1 MLQSSSHIVL
11 LSPGFA
17 ADESDVN
24 CISYLQYFLLHL
36 KELAPEKKISIIAFE
51 YPFIN
56 KRYVWNGITVYS
68 IGGKSKKGLFK
79 ISTWLKVIYCFVR
92 INKSCKV
99 TTVMSFWLRECSF
112 IGLLLSKLFSFK
124 LLALMQ
130 GQDSMKGNWYLRFFK
145 GKKMELVSHSA
156 FNASVFQQSTGAMCK
171 HIIPFGVDYEH
182 IYKEWQVE
190 YTKRSIDII
199 GVGSLLPVK
208 NYTLFLEL
216 ISELKTSFP
225 ALRVVILGEGP
236 QRVFLQHKI
245 NSLGLKET
253 VVLKGF
259 VGVRAELFK
268 LLNQSKIFLHTS
280 THEGQC
286 YAFMEAYAYGLEV
299 VSFDVGYLP
308 NTNKSHR
315 CNNKAEMLEC
325 LKSLLFSEL
334 SMEVIPVR
342 SMQDTAK
349 ELNALLV

>member
-1 MLQSSSHIVL
+1 MLQPSSHIVVL
-11 LSPGFA
+11 CPGFA

-24 CISYLQYFLLHL
+24 CITYLQYFLLHL
-36 KELAPEKKISIIAFE
+36 KRLAPEKKISIIAFE
-51 YPFIN
+51 YPFIK
-56 KRYVWNGITVYS
+56 KRYEWNGVTVYS
-68 IGGKSKKGLFK
+68 IGGKSKKGLYK
-79 ISTWLKVIYCFVR
+79 ITTWLKAIYTFFM

-124 LLALMQ
+124 FFALMQ
-130 GQDSMKGNWYLRFFK
+130 GQDSLKGNWYLRFLK
-145 GKKMELVSHSA
+145 DKKIEFVSHST
-156 FNASVFQQSTGAMCK
+156 FNAKMFQQSSGTTCR
-171 HIIPFGVDYEH
+171 HIIPFGVDYEN
-182 IYKEWQVE
+182 IYKEWPVE
-190 YTKRSIDII
+190 NAKRSIDII

-208 NYTLFLEL
+208 NYSLFLEL
-216 ISELKTSFP
+216 ISELKASFP
-225 ALRVVILGEGP
+225 ALRVLILGEGP
-236 QRVFLQHKI
+236 QRVLLQHKI

-259 VGVRAELFK
+259 VGIRAELFK

-286 YAFMEAYAYGLEV
+286 YAFMEAYAYGLDV

-315 CNNKAEMLEC
+315 CNTKTEMLEC
-325 LKSLLFSEL
+325 LKGLLLKEL
-334 SMEVIPVR
+334 SFEVIPVR

>member
-68 IGGKSKKGLFK
+68 IGG
-79 ISTWLKVIYCFVR
+79 
-92 INKSCKV
+92 
-99 TTVMSFWLRECSF
+99 
-112 IGLLLSKLFSFK
+112 K

-216 ISELKTSFP
+216 ISELKISFP

-315 CNNKAEMLEC
+315 CNSKAEMLEC